1 MAVDSGL
8 NKFAEDFQQEI
19 ISRAETEDNE
29 QLRGDQ
35 FTELMFEYL
44 SEAGEVEDGTVCYH
58 RAHGMQVNGYSVSQD
73 DTCLDL
79 VVSICNLELP
89 LPVIPKSQIETSF
102 KRLTGFFQ
110 KALND
115 YHFDLEEASP
125 VFDLALRIHEV
136 KESLSQV
143 RLFLLTDGL
152 SNVTTLSDTKINDL
166 PVSYHIWDIRRLFRL
181 WSSGNKREA
190 IEVDFQNELGGSVP
204 CLVMPRSN
212 PEYNVYLAIIPGKT
226 LVELY
231 GRYGPRLLERN
242 VRSFL
247 QVRGKVNKGIRDTI
261 IKEPHMFLAYN
272 NGISATAE
280 SIKLIRN
287 ADGDTGI
294 GWARDLQIVNG
305 GQTTASIFQSVKKDT
320 ADISDVFVQVK
331 LTVLKDHEKINE
343 VVPRISRYANSQNK
357 VSDADFSA
365 NDPFHI
371 QIENL
376 SRTIWA
382 PAAHG
387 MQRQTRWYYER
398 ARGQYLDD
406 KGRERTSAQKSNFA
420 STHPQ
425 SQKFTKT
432 DLAKFEN
439 TWNQLPHIVSRGAEK
454 NFMDFIVR
462 LKERGPF
469 QVDQKYFEHLIAK
482 AILFRQAEKII
493 QSQQYGGYRANIVTY
508 TLAWLSHYTAQRIDL
523 DQIWREQ
530 SLSQPMREA
539 ITLVSKYVH
548 NHIINPPGGRNVT
561 EWCKKEECWKQFSE
575 INIHLPAAISRE
587 LQTRDRT
594 RRNNTNRGVGSP
606 DSKDLKLIAEA
617 MQVPNETWFK
627 IAAWAKETDNL
638 LPWQRGL
645 SFSLGRLAKGGKEP
659 TIKQATQGLKIL
671 KEAERLG
678 FRAEAV

>member
-8 NKFAEDFQQEI
+8 NKFAEDFHQEV
-19 ISRAETEDNE
+19 ISRAEAEDNE

-35 FTELMFEYL
+35 FTDLMFEYL
-44 SEAGEVEDGTVCYH
+44 AEAGEIEDGTVCYH
-58 RAHGMQVNGYSVSQD
+58 RAHGMQVNGYSVTQE

-79 VVSICNLELP
+79 FISICSLELP

-102 KRLTGFFQ
+102 KRLTSFFQ
-110 KALND
+110 KALNN
-115 YHFDLEEASP
+115 YHLDLEEASP
-125 VFDLALRIHEV
+125 VFDLALRVHEL
-136 KESLSQV
+136 KDSLRQV

-152 SNVTTLSDTKINDL
+152 SNVNTLSDANIGDL

-190 IEVDFQNELGGSVP
+190 IEVDFDSEFGGAIP
-204 CLVMPRSN
+204 CLVMPRNN

-231 GRYGPRLLERN
+231 GQYGPRLLERN

-261 IKEPHMFLAYN
+261 FNEPHMFLAYN

-280 SIKLIRN
+280 SIKLAKSPN
-287 ADGDTGI
+287 GGTGI
-294 GWARDLQIVNG
+294 RWARDLQIVNG
-305 GQTTASIFQSVKKDT
+305 GQTTASIYQSVKKDSR
-320 ADISDVFVQVK
+320 DISDVFVQVK
-331 LTVLKDHEKINE
+331 LTVLKDHERINE

-376 SRTIWA
+376 SRTVWA
-382 PAAHG
+382 PAAQG

-406 KGRERTSAQKSNFA
+406 KGRERTPAKKSAFA
-420 STHPQ
+420 TTHPQ

-439 TWNQLPHIVSRGAEK
+439 TWNQLPHVVSRGAEK
-454 NFMDFIVR
+454 NFLDFTVR
-462 LKERGPF
+462 LKERGQF
-469 QVDQKYFEHLIAK
+469 EIDQKYFEHLVAK
-482 AILFRQAEKII
+482 AILFRQAEKIVHA
-493 QSQQYGGYRANIVTY
+493 QKYGGYRANIVTY
-508 TLAWLSHYTAQRIDL
+508 TLAWLSHFTAQRIDL

-530 SLSQPMREA
+530 SLSQPLKEA
-539 ITLVSKYVH
+539 IELVSKHVH
-548 NHIINPPGGRNVT
+548 GHIINPPGGRNVT
-561 EWCKKEECWKQFSE
+561 EWCKKEECWKQLSE
-575 INIHLPAAISRE
+575 ISINLPGTITKE
-587 LQTRDRT
+587 LQSRDRT
-594 RRNNTNRGVGSP
+594 RRNHTNRGASSP
-606 DSKDLKLIAEA
+606 DSRELKLIAEI
-617 MQVPNETWFK
+617 MQVPDATWFR

-659 TIKQATQGLKIL
+659 TVKQATQGLKIL

-678 FRAEAV
+678 FRAEAE